1 MLFREKACP
10 MLRIEMGSKGT
21 KIYGACAKEATGVP
35 LVQGWILLSKPGIFA
50 KANLYLNEDR
60 EEISLIREK
69 RKVLQN

>member
-1 MLFREKACP
+1 
-10 MLRIEMGSKGT
+10 MGSKGA
-21 KIYGACAKEATGVP
+21 KIYGDYAKEATGVP
-35 LVQGWILLSKPGIFA
+35 LVRGWILWSKPGIFA